1 MLVPRGVNCHHP
13 HHRFAGVMRAR
24 RSQTRQLVTGGA
36 WCGVASPTA
45 TGHATIPARIASTL
59 GITNLVGPRAQ
70 TIRIGDMRPPSIGW
84 NGIDS
89 EVAVW

>member
-36 WCGVASPTA
+36 WCRLADCNGSCDDP
-45 TGHATIPARIASTL
+45 GEDRIDARYHEL
-59 GITNLVGPRAQ
+59 GRTSCPDYSDR
-70 TIRIGDMRPPSIGW
+70 
-84 NGIDS
+84 
-89 EVAVW
+89 